1 MTVVSA
7 LAKAS
12 QARGLEGEDGYCAT
26 LTKKTRLRLAVA
38 KFFMAFFIAE
48 IYTRSLA
55 ALVHK
60 RAMQLLGFDAVAVL
74 LYFIVSGFP
83 SSQRPRAADF
93 EDGGSYISKRAIN
106 TALEPPKVFVNQFL
120 AFMPS
125 VSFIIMAAYG
135 SEMAMLAKFV
145 WRALVIGESCYSW
158 QLWYPPARTIT
169 SV

>member
-1 MTVVSA
+1 
-7 LAKAS
+7 
-12 QARGLEGEDGYCAT
+12 
-26 LTKKTRLRLAVA
+26 
-38 KFFMAFFIAE
+38 
-48 IYTRSLA
+48 
-55 ALVHK
+55 
-60 RAMQLLGFDAVAVL
+60 MQLLGLAVL

-93 EDGGSYISKRAIN
+93 DDGGSYISKRAIN

-158 QLWYPPARTIT
+158 QFWYPPARTIT